1 MSDNS
6 YIYIHHFTDLHQF
19 PENIMNQEFND
30 QLPAEL
36 LLQLVRERYPG
47 IAEVSIPRSLIFF
60 FFSGFLYVMIFP
72 LFLSSS
78 NILNSNNNRF
88 R

>member
-47 IAEVSIPRSLIFF
+47 IAEVSIPGSLFF
-60 FFSGFLYVMIFP
+60 FFQVFFM
-72 LFLSSS
+72 
-78 NILNSNNNRF
+78 
-88 R
+88 

>member
-1 MSDNS
+1 
-6 YIYIHHFTDLHQF
+6 
-19 PENIMNQEFND
+19 MNQEFND

-60 FFSGFLYVMIFP
+60 FFF
-72 LFLSSS
+72 
-78 NILNSNNNRF
+78 RF
-88 R
+88 SLCNDLPFVSQQFKYIKFK